1 MIDSSAITG
10 PACWHGDELKTST
23 EWQFHLDDADRA
35 EIHAAVETT
44 RQVPIH
50 ALNSTLFSLPRL
62 APRLT
67 RLHHDLIEGRGFVL
81 IRGMPVSSM
90 DREEIIRAYVGV
102 ATYLGTAVS
111 QNGKGHL
118 VGHVRDL
125 GNDPSDPATRVYTTT
140 WRQPFHTDSCDIV
153 GLLCLQPAKSGG
165 ASAIASSTSVVAE
178 MYRTR
183 PDLLEVMMQPF
194 VYDRKNEIPEG
205 EQPTYQM
212 PVVHYHQKKVSVFY
226 ARDFIEAALVRFP
239 EIAQLSEIQREA
251 LDYFDSLSRSDRF
264 RLDMDFRQGDIQ
276 FLHNHQILHARTTY
290 EDHEEPELKRHLIR
304 LWLSANNPRVLP
316 DVYQRRYGPIVDGEI
331 RGGIRVPGVSPV
343 TPLNPE

>member
-1 MIDSSAITG
+1 MIDSSAIQG
-10 PACWHGDELKTST
+10 PACWYGDELKSSND
-23 EWQFHLDDADRA
+23 WQFHLTDDDRA

-50 ALNSTLFSLPRL
+50 SLSSSLFSLPGL

-67 RLHHDLIEGRGFVL
+67 QLHEELVQGRGFVL
-81 IRGMPVSSM
+81 MRGMPVSTM
-90 DREEIIRAYVGV
+90 DREEIVRAYVGV

-125 GNDPSDPATRVYTTT
+125 GNDPKDPATRVYTTT

-165 ASAIASSTSVVAE
+165 ASAISSSTSVVAE
-178 MYRTR
+178 MHRTR

-205 EQPTYQM
+205 AEPTYEM
-212 PVVHYHQKKVSVFY
+212 PVVHYHAKKFSVFY
-226 ARDFIEAALVRFP
+226 ARDFIDAALERFP
-239 EIAQLSEIQREA
+239 EIATLSEIQREA

-264 RLDMDFRQGDIQ
+264 RLDMDFQQGDIQ

-290 EDHEEPELKRHLIR
+290 EDYDEPERKRHLIR
-304 LWLSANNPRVLP
+304 LWLSANSPRELP
-316 DVYQRRYGPIVDGEI
+316 EVYQRRYGPIVEGQI
-331 RGGIRVPGVSPV
+331 RGGIRVPGVAPV

>member
-1 MIDSSAITG
+1 MIDKNSLTG
-10 PACWHGDELKTST
+10 PACWYGEELKTT
-23 EWQFHLDDADRA
+23 DEWQFPLTDRHRE

-44 RQVPIH
+44 RSLQIH
-50 ALNSTLFSLPRL
+50 ELSSDSFSLPTLGPDLARL
-62 APRLT
+62 R
-67 RLHHDLIEGRGFVL
+67 DDIVEGRGFTL
-81 IRGMPVSSM
+81 LRGMPVATM
-90 DREEIIRAYVGV
+90 DREEIIRAYFGV
-102 ATYLGTAVS
+102 ASYLGTAVS

-125 GNDPSDPATRVYTTT
+125 GNDPKNPATRVYTTT

-165 ASAIASSTSVVAE
+165 ASAISSSTSVVAE
-178 MYRTR
+178 MQRTR

-194 VYDRKNEIPEG
+194 IFDRKNEIPKG
-205 EQPTYQM
+205 EQPTYPM
-212 PVVHYHQKKVSVFY
+212 PVVHYFKNKVSVFY
-226 ARDFIEAALVRFP
+226 ARDFIDAALTRFP
-239 EIAQLSEIQREA
+239 EIASLSELQLEA

-290 EDHEEPELKRHLIR
+290 EDFDEPERKRHLIR
-304 LWLSANNPRVLP
+304 LWLSAKDPRALP
-316 DVYQRRYGPIVDGEI
+316 DVYQQRYGPIVDGQV

-343 TPLNPE
+343 TPLHPE